1 MSFADAQ
8 LEVRG
13 RFTEALQVINRLDP
27 GAAPNFVPSTD
38 PDKALRGLLLVAIYS
53 AMERGVNAYVEEA
66 LAVATSHS
74 ALVRDCIPEVQA
86 IFHYPRIQS
95 LRDCS
100 DDNSL
105 SKSIELFSML
115 TQDLKFSVESNPFSV
130 RLQNVD
136 GSTMERCC
144 QFLGV
149 PNFSVGAMER
159 GRLNNLRERRNAVSH
174 GRESSVQVGGRF
186 SYGEIRTMHSIADTE
201 VEKFGSALKHFFEQ
215 KGYEL
220 SGA

>member
-1 MSFADAQ
+1 MSFADAH

-13 RFTEALQVINRLDP
+13 RFMEALQVINRLDP
-27 GAAPNFVPSTD
+27 GVSQSLAPSTD

-66 LAVATSHS
+66 LAVVTSHAS
-74 ALVRDCIPEVQA
+74 RVKNCIPEVQA

-115 TQDLKFSVESNPFSV
+115 TQDLKFSVASNPF
-130 RLQNVD
+130 
-136 GSTMERCC
+136 
-144 QFLGV
+144 
-149 PNFSVGAMER
+149 
-159 GRLNNLRERRNAVSH
+159 RRAFRMLTAQRWNSAAS
-174 GRESSVQVGGRF
+174 SSVCPTSKLRQWRK
-186 SYGEIRTMHSIADTE
+186 A
-201 VEKFGSALKHFFEQ
+201 A
-215 KGYEL
+215 
-220 SGA
+220 

>member
-13 RFTEALQVINRLDP
+13 RFTEALQVINRLDS
-27 GAAPNFVPSTD
+27 GASHSLTPSTA

-74 ALVRDCIPEVQA
+74 IRVKDCIQEVQA
-86 IFHYPRIQS
+86 IFHYPIVQS

-100 DDNSL
+100 EDNYL
-105 SKSIELFSML
+105 SKSIELFTSL
-115 TQDLKFSVESNPFSV
+115 SEDFEFSVASNPFSF

-136 GSTMERCC
+136 GSTMEQCC

-149 PNFSVGAMER
+149 PGFNIGVMQR

-186 SYGEIRTMHSIADTE
+186 SYGEIRTMHSIADAE
-201 VEKFGSALKHFFEQ
+201 VEKFGLALKGFFEA
-215 KGYEL
+215 KGYERN
-220 SGA
+220 SA